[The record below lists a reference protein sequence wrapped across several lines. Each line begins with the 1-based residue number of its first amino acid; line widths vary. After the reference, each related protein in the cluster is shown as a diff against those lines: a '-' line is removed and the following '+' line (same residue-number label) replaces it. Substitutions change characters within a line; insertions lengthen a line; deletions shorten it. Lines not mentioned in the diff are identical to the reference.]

1 MRRILV
7 MALACAALLPAQAA
21 AAVPMRAVIVHLAT
35 RPVPSEGSSARDA
48 VRQIEQEGR
57 RAQAPVLAQLA
68 ELRREGHV
76 RHVRPLWIASAVA
89 LSGDA
94 SALAALGA
102 RSDVRSI
109 EADAVLPIRPADAV
123 TGEPGIASTGAPGFW
138 ARGVDGQ
145 GVTVGVLDT
154 GVDLTHPELAG
165 RFRGGANSWFDPYGE
180 HPVPMDMT
188 GHGTQVTGVI
198 VAGAGIGMAP
208 GARFIAARAFNDAG
222 MSTASGIHAAF
233 QWLLDPDGNPAT
245 NDAPAVVNLSW
256 GARQACNLEFQPDL
270 QALRAAHILP
280 VAAAGNDG
288 AIGGADN
295 SPANLPEAFAVG
307 ATSTPTTI
315 APFSSLGPSSCGGQF
330 PALVAPGTG
339 IRSTGVG
346 GVDATGL
353 AGTSFSAPHVA
364 GALALLLQV
373 APQLTAGD
381 QASLLTQSAADLG
394 PPGADSTFGAGFL
407 DLVAAARQLQT
418 PLLDFDP
425 PVLSAVAGGD
435 TTLQAH
441 ADDAFSKIA
450 GGEWWADAD
459 PGIGAGVPVTAADGA
474 FDSLAEGL
482 VASTAGLA
490 PGPHVVG
497 LRARDTAGN
506 WSAATTL
513 AITVPAPPVPPAALP
528 EVPVPAVPVVPSP
541 PAPPLPLSLEPRLQR
556 VAGDGFE
563 HGLGAWSRRIGTVAA
578 IPEAA
583 MSGRRGLRATLVA
596 GAPAFVQRRLPR
608 PGDAAELSFDLN
620 PRTLSSAGGWI
631 EVAAITGAHGQ
642 RLASVALRSLRGGDQ
657 LRLDVST
664 RTGAVLHSPPQRVR
678 RRAAA
683 LVLSL
688 DPAQARLTVDGVDLA
703 RLARAASAPQASAV
717 ALGPWRGGPTGST
730 GYLDIDRV
738 TVREAPAAS

>member
-381 QASLLTQSAADLG
+381 QASLLTQSAADL
-394 PPGADSTFGAGFL
+394 
-407 DLVAAARQLQT
+407 
-418 PLLDFDP
+418 
-425 PVLSAVAGGD
+425 
-435 TTLQAH
+435 
-441 ADDAFSKIA
+441 
-450 GGEWWADAD
+450 
-459 PGIGAGVPVTAADGA
+459 
-474 FDSLAEGL
+474 
-482 VASTAGLA
+482 
-490 PGPHVVG
+490 HV
-497 LRARDTAGN
+497 RC
-506 WSAATTL
+506 
-513 AITVPAPPVPPAALP
+513 
-528 EVPVPAVPVVPSP
+528 
-541 PAPPLPLSLEPRLQR
+541 
-556 VAGDGFE
+556 
-563 HGLGAWSRRIGTVAA
+563 
-578 IPEAA
+578 
-583 MSGRRGLRATLVA
+583 
-596 GAPAFVQRRLPR
+596 RLPR
-608 PGDAAELSFDLN
+608 P
-620 PRTLSSAGGWI
+620 R
-631 EVAAITGAHGQ
+631 
-642 RLASVALRSLRGGDQ
+642 RS
-657 LRLDVST
+657 
-664 RTGAVLHSPPQRVR
+664 
-678 RRAAA
+678 RAAA
-683 LVLSL
+683 ANT
-688 DPAQARLTVDGVDLA
+688 PARL
-703 RLARAASAPQASAV
+703 RPSRAVGRRGRRHDAP
-717 ALGPWRGGPTGST
+717 GTR
-730 GYLDIDRV
+730 R
-738 TVREAPAAS
+738 